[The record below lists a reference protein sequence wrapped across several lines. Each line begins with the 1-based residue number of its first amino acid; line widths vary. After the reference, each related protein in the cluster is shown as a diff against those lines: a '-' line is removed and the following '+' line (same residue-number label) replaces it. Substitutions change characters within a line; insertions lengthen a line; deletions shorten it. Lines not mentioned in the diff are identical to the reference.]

1 VIYDNNLVDSKE
13 MANIL
18 RVPLSWIYGKT
29 YQGQEAIPYIKLG
42 KYLRFEPNEVV
53 DFFRNKEKTRNT
65 RRASV

>member
-1 VIYDNNLVDSKE
+1 MQENNLVGPKE
-13 MANIL
+13 MAEIL

-29 YQGQEAIPYIKLG
+29 YQGTKAIPHIKVG

-53 DFFRNKEKTRNT
+53 EFFRNQDKTRNS